1 VTVFAIP
8 APARALLTQAAAPL
22 VQCLDAVGR
31 DDALVLGGGTALAAR
46 WQHRQSTDIDLWLP
60 DTLFFQHQ
68 AHLVELLQKT
78 FQVHAHIQER
88 DDGTRTLAGITPEG
102 EFTIGTVPPLLP
114 AIIPSAVAAERD
126 AEWGIRLEPVAET
139 LAKKLRWRMAQNDTI
154 VARDLYDIVT
164 ASREDPVALDQA
176 LGTLARSMRLD
187 IADRIVEIGPSANQ
201 AGRPL
206 TGVHRPDWQR
216 DLVALA
222 VPLIADGP
230 NLPPPSPIQSTADPE
245 DDDVR
250 DR

>member
-1 VTVFAIP
+1 
-8 APARALLTQAAAPL
+8 
-22 VQCLDAVGR
+22 LDSSA
-31 DDALVLGGGTALAAR
+31 
-46 WQHRQSTDIDLWLP
+46 SS
-60 DTLFFQHQ
+60 
-68 AHLVELLQKT
+68 
-78 FQVHAHIQER
+78 
-88 DDGTRTLAGITPEG
+88 AGDHP
-102 EFTIGTVPPLLP
+102 VRCCCQ
-114 AIIPSAVAAERD
+114 RD

-176 LGTLARSMRLD
+176 FGTLTGSMRLD

-201 AGRPL
+201 AGRLL

-230 NLPPPSPIQSTADPE
+230 GLPSPSPIRSTADPE